1 MTKIREEK
9 YQIVNKDTLEMERK
23 AEKECRKYQ
32 LNQTKQIHMQSGN
45 YNMVNKIIFNVST
58 KNNRTNKVDMLQ
70 QYKNSIKRRIRILE
84 RLEDQ

>member
-1 MTKIREEK
+1 
-9 YQIVNKDTLEMERK
+9 
-23 AEKECRKYQ
+23 
-32 LNQTKQIHMQSGN
+32 
-45 YNMVNKIIFNVST
+45 MVNKIIFNAST

>member
-32 LNQTKQIHMQSGN
+32 LNQTK
-45 YNMVNKIIFNVST
+45 
-58 KNNRTNKVDMLQ
+58 
-70 QYKNSIKRRIRILE
+70 
-84 RLEDQ
+84 